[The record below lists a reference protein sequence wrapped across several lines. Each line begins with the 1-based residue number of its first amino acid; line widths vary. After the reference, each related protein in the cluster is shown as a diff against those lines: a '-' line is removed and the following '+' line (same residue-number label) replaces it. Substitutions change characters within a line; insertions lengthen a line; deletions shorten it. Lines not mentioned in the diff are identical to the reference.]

1 MSRFV
6 KHTSCEQCGSKDNFA
21 LYVDD
26 DGYESGH
33 CFGCQFT
40 IPSREY
46 LEQQEDSKSSNS
58 SRVKTKSKHLE
69 EDMEIKPSN
78 KPAISDEENKEIKS
92 YTSLK
97 GNGFRGIRDDIYA
110 MFGVRHSYD
119 ESTGEV
125 IEQYYP
131 VTQDGQLS
139 GYKIREVP
147 KNFRSKG
154 RTGADCELFGQFKFN
169 RGGKYVM
176 LVEGEVD
183 QLSAYQMLIDYN
195 KSRGSD
201 FETAV
206 VSPTTGANSKK
217 QIAAQYKFFDS
228 FEQIILCM
236 DNDKAGQDAA
246 EEIIKHL
253 PKGKVKVMKM
263 KYKDPNEYL
272 TKDKQREFISD
283 FYNAKTYTPAGV
295 VGSSQLY
302 ERLLESTLVKKIPL
316 PPFMQKLDEM
326 LGSVELGTIGVIA
339 AGSGAAKTTVAN
351 ELIYYWLFNSPYKVG
366 VVSLELT
373 CGQYAQAMLSRHI
386 ENKIANIKDPAEK
399 LKFLEQ
405 DRVKEKAEEL
415 FKTPDGQDRFMIID
429 ERDGSIEVLQD
440 KIEEMVIACGVKV
453 IILDPI
459 SDLFDG
465 LPLEAQANLMKWQKS
480 IVKNY
485 NVTFINIAHIRK
497 GSSNKESASTGAFV
511 PEEAVIGASQQ
522 VKSASWV
529 IMLQRDKYN
538 ESDLIR
544 NCTHIML
551 TKNRS
556 NGVTG
561 KAGSMYYCNQTHRLY
576 DFDEYCSEHGVVD
589 F

>member
-1 MSRFV
+1 MAEFV
-6 KHTSCEQCGSKDNFA
+6 KHEACEACGSSDGKAIYSDN
-21 LYVDD
+21 
-26 DGYESGH
+26 SSH
-33 CFGCQFT
+33 CFVCSKT
-40 IPSREY
+40 VPSKEY
-46 LEQQEDSKSSNS
+46 LDSLGQNSKVKSI
-58 SRVKTKSKHLE
+58 SKK
-69 EDMEIKPSN
+69 EDMEIKPST
-78 KPAISDEENKEIKS
+78 KPAITEEENKAIKAE
-92 YTSLK
+92 TSHAAR
-97 GNGFRGIRDDIYA
+97 GFRGIRDDIYT
-110 MFGVRHSYD
+110 MFGVRHAFD
-119 ESTGEV
+119 EETGEV
-125 IEQYYP
+125 CEQYYP
-131 VTQDGQLS
+131 VTQEGQLS

-154 RTGADCELFGQFKFN
+154 RTGADCDLFMAFKFN
-169 RGGKYVM
+169 RGGKYVIIT
-176 LVEGEVD
+176 EGEID
-183 QLSAYQMLIDYN
+183 SLSAYQMLKDYN
-195 KSRGSD
+195 SKRGSD
-201 FETAV
+201 FEIAV

-217 QIAAQYKFFDS
+217 QIAANYKFLDQFD
-228 FEQIILCM
+228 QVIISY
-236 DNDKAGQDAA
+236 DNDKAGSEAA
-246 EEIIKHL
+246 EEIVRYL
-253 PKGKVKVMKM
+253 PKGKVKIMQM
-263 KYKDPNEYL
+263 RYKDANEYL
-272 TKDKQREFISD
+272 QKNKESEFISD
-283 FYNAKTYTPAGV
+283 FYNSKTYTPAGV

-302 ERLLESTLVKKIPL
+302 ERLLESVQTKKIPL
-316 PPFMQKLDEM
+316 PPFMAKLDEM
-326 LGSVELGTIGVIA
+326 LGSIELGTIGVCA

-373 CGQYAQAMLSRHI
+373 FGQYAQAMLSRHI
-386 ENKIANIKDPAEK
+386 ENKISNIKDPEEK
-399 LKFLEQ
+399 LKYLRQ
-405 DRVKEKAEEL
+405 DRIKEKADEL

-440 KIEEMVIACGVKV
+440 KIEEMVISCGVRV

-485 NVTFINIAHIRK
+485 NCTFINIAHIRK

-529 IMLQRDKYN
+529 IMLQRDKYA
-538 ESDLIR
+538 EDELVR

-561 KAGSMYYCNQTHRLY
+561 KAGSMYYCNKTHRLY
-576 DFDEYCSEHGVVD
+576 DFDQWFEENRVTN

>member
-1 MSRFV
+1 MGVFI
-6 KHTSCEQCGSKDNFA
+6 KHEKCEECGSSDGKA
-21 LYVDD
+21 VYDD
-26 DGYESGH
+26 
-33 CFGCQFT
+33 
-40 IPSREY
+40 
-46 LEQQEDSKSSNS
+46 NS
-58 SRVKTKSKHLE
+58 SFCFVCNHAVLSDEVKEELKSKRNKPVRTKAQTKE
-69 EDMEIKPSN
+69 SKDMEIKPST
-78 KPAISDEENKEIKS
+78 KPAITDEENQAVKAR
-92 YTSLK
+92 TSIS
-97 GNGFRGIRDDIYA
+97 GNGFRGIRDDVYKY
-110 MFGVRHSYD
+110 FGVRHSYD

-125 IEQYYP
+125 DGQYYP
-131 VTQDGQLS
+131 VTQESTIS

-147 KNFRSKG
+147 KNFRSIG
-154 RTGADCELFGQFKFN
+154 RTGADCDLFMSFRFN
-169 RGGKYVM
+169 RGGKY
-176 LVEGEVD
+176 LLITEGEVCA
-183 QLSAYQMLIDYN
+183 LSAYQMLKDYN
-195 KSRGSD
+195 AKRGSD

-217 QIAAQYKFFDS
+217 QIAANYKFIDS
-228 FEQIILCM
+228 FDVVVLAM
-236 DNDKAGQDAA
+236 DSDKAGQEAA
-246 EEIIKHL
+246 EKIIPVL
-253 PKGKVKVMKM
+253 PKGKVKVMSLR
-263 KYKDPNEYL
+263 YKDHNEYL
-272 TKDKQREFISD
+272 EKGKEKEFISD

-302 ERLLESTLVKKIPL
+302 ERLLESVQTKKIPL
-316 PPFMQKLDEM
+316 PSFMSKLDEM
-326 LGSVELGTIGVIA
+326 LGSVELGTIGIIA

-386 ENKIANIKDPAEK
+386 ENKISNIKDPDEK
-399 LKFLEQ
+399 LKYLTQ
-405 DRVKEKAEEL
+405 DRVKEKADEL
-415 FKTPDGQDRFMIID
+415 FKTPDGQDRFMVID

-440 KIEEMVIACGVKV
+440 KIEEMVISCGVRV

-538 ESDLIR
+538 ENELIR
-544 NCTHIML
+544 NCTHITL

-576 DFDEYCSEHGVVD
+576 DFDAYCEEHNINV